1 MQYFTRVLPLVM
13 ERIRKELGRIRKP
26 GHWELE
32 SVRSAYF
39 EDESL
44 SYMKTNSS
52 NFVAIYN
59 ILDL

>member
-1 MQYFTRVLPLVM
+1 M
-13 ERIRKELGRIRKP
+13 ERIRKGLGRIRKP